1 MRSQR
6 CCRSLHMFYT
16 LSCRLEQAQR
26 EHQEG
31 NLTRCI
37 AILSRAITL
46 QPRNPEL
53 FKRRAE
59 AYVSQQHYHSA
70 IINFK
75 KTISLS
81 PSEETILTP
90 RMATIHYLHG
100 QSLYQE
106 GKFEEALEAFSKSS
120 EFCPEEREY
129 TMRRCGLA
137 A

>member
-1 MRSQR
+1 
-6 CCRSLHMFYT
+6 MFYT

-31 NLTRCI
+31 NLTCCL

-59 AYVSQQHYHSA
+59 AYVSQQDYHSA

-106 GKFEEALEAFSKSS
+106 GRFEEALEVFSKSS